1 MLRTTAPRSLSE
13 AQWRLALRAHTDRV
27 DASLAGHLARS
38 RQRTKH
44 PVEDFLF
51 DYYRTRPTQLRR
63 WSPGHGVVLA
73 GDVSDLA
80 PLPLVPVGDASGRAV
95 DPEVLRH
102 RRDGL
107 AWIEQLL
114 ARSGDRPAHLGCF
127 GLHEWAML
135 HRTTDVRHPQ
145 LPRRL
150 PDEEIARTVERR
162 GVRCT
167 HVDAFR
173 FFTPSARPLNDR
185 TPTRA
190 SQLADDQ
197 PGCLHVTMDLY
208 KWATKASPLTPS
220 ELIMDCLDLALDVR
234 WVDMRASPYDLSS
247 LSDPGGEFRSTQ
259 PVPVETTAG
268 RAQYVTFQ
276 QRFAERAQ
284 PLRAR
289 LLAIVS
295 GVLESLD
302 GGDPRQVEDQKPD

>member
-1 MLRTTAPRSLSE
+1 MLLTTAPRSLSE
-13 AQWRLALRAHTDRV
+13 PQWRAAVQAHTDRV
-27 DASLAGHLARS
+27 DVTLAGHLARS
-38 RQRTKH
+38 RERVKH

-51 DYYRTRPTQLRR
+51 EYYRTRPTQLRR
-63 WSPGHGVVLA
+63 WSPGHAVALD
-73 GDVSDLA
+73 GDLGDLSH
-80 PLPLVPVGDASGRAV
+80 LPLTPVGDGTGSVV
-95 DPEVLRH
+95 DPESLRG

-114 ARSGDRPAHLGCF
+114 ARTAVRPPHLGCF

-135 HRTTDVRHPQ
+135 HRTTEVRHPQ
-145 LPRRL
+145 LPLRL
-150 PDEEIARTVERR
+150 SDDEIARTVERR

-190 SQLADDQ
+190 GQLADDQ

-234 WVDMRASPYDLSS
+234 WVDMRASPYDLTP
-247 LSDPGGEFRSTQ
+247 LADPGGEFRTTQ
-259 PVPVETTAG
+259 PIPVETSSG
-268 RAQYVTFQ
+268 RAEYVACQ

-289 LLAIVS
+289 LLTVVR
-295 GVLESLD
+295 GVLASLD
-302 GGDPRQVEDQKPD
+302 EAHGGGDQNPD